1 MGIEELC
8 GIGVVV
14 SMKGNCEGDGR
25 SMAVKVAVGSTAC
38 VSTVG
43 LTVGDDTKLLQD
55 ANTVMI
61 SNKKINVLPIVFTFS
76 LFFLF
81 DTKRPTDELTCR
93 RVGLLM
99 ITNLEPT
106 IAKNGR
112 FPTPK
117 AVRWSGG

>member
-25 SMAVKVAVGSTAC
+25 SMAVKVGVGSTAC

-43 LTVGDDTKLLQD
+43 LIVGDDTKLLQD

-81 DTKRPTDELTCR
+81 ETKRPTID
-93 RVGLLM
+93 
-99 ITNLEPT
+99 I
-106 IAKNGR
+106 
-112 FPTPK
+112 
-117 AVRWSGG
+117 

>member
-25 SMAVKVAVGSTAC
+25 SMTVNVAVGITAC

-43 LTVGDDTKLLQD
+43 FIVGDDTKLLQD

-81 DTKRPTDELTCR
+81 ETKCLTW
-93 RVGLLM
+93 
-99 ITNLEPT
+99 
-106 IAKNGR
+106 A
-112 FPTPK
+112 
-117 AVRWSGG
+117 